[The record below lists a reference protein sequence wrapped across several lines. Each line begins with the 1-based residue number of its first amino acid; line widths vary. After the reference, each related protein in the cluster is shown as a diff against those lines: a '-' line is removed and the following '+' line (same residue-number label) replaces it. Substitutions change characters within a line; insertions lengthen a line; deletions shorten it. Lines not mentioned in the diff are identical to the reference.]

1 MRRSKRRKTSVKSYS
16 ETEMANKFDIRDDN
30 KASTITKIGYKK
42 GPTCDVYEKRESIPL
57 RCKKTG
63 VLLFKDHPEFR
74 PNLTPKEVLQAGSF
88 GGTYLYVYFS
98 LTHSLTHSH
107 TILTRS
113 SVVVPFTH
121 LSRVNLTRT
130 CIRSFQKIGSRD

>member
-1 MRRSKRRKTSVKSYS
+1 
-16 ETEMANKFDIRDDN
+16 MANKFDIRDDN

-88 GGTYLYVYFS
+88 GGTYFRPIYSSVTGKSYKDVHKEFPEDWFKGLNMKRQV
-98 LTHSLTHSH
+98 
-107 TILTRS
+107 TRS
-113 SVVVPFTH
+113 TYDKGINKYGVKCGTS
-121 LSRVNLTRT
+121 
-130 CIRSFQKIGSRD
+130 DEY